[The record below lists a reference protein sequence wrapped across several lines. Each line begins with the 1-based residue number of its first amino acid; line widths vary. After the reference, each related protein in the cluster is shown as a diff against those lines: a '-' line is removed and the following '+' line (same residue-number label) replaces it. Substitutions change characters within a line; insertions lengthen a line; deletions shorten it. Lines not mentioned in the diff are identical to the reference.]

1 MGLILNLVLF
11 IKLFNPYMPYKTPQQ
26 WNQSKIYKN
35 KLKNKKSWKLKVWNQ
50 NYLYKQKFLETK
62 NNSKVQKHK

>member
-1 MGLILNLVLF
+1 MGLILTLVLF
-11 IKLFNPYMPYKTPQQ
+11 IKLVNAYMPYKTPQQ
-26 WNQSKIYKN
+26 WNQRKIYKN

-50 NYLYKQKFLETK
+50 NYLYKQNFLETK